1 VSLFLIKALPKVQF
15 KDLPSWFSDI
25 LAVLEVA
32 NFGLIYTINES
43 VVYFRLSGD
52 NITSKTDNL
61 VLKK

>member
-32 NFGLIYTINES
+32 NFGLIYTTMS
-43 VVYFRLSGD
+43 L
-52 NITSKTDNL
+52 
-61 VLKK
+61 